1 MLDKFILK
9 SANYFFLIFVAMV
22 VGVLYNKVQDKY
34 ERENRQ
40 SDNQLI
46 QEYLLGG
53 TQFYNKKPILWI
65 HLDYPINSRDWATF
79 YERNSRMLNKPFI
92 YLCIQ
97 SIIRHSEKYNVCII
111 DDSSFRDL
119 ISWDVDLE
127 QVPEP
132 VRKSVRTEGLLRL
145 IYKYGGSV
153 VPSSLLMV
161 RPVDWM
167 MGDFVV
173 FKRTRSVISEK
184 MVYMPSIDFIGG
196 EKGSNVI
203 KKCLDYVIELNRR
216 DLTHEKVFLDE
227 VSKWLLLAVNSG
239 EMTGIHESMVGF
251 KNKEGQHVLVDD
263 LMKMDG
269 IHYNENVRCI
279 WLPENEIIG
288 RLSYQWFVRMSPQ
301 QVLKSNTSIAQYFIL
316 ALQ

>member
-22 VGVLYNKVQDKY
+22 VGVLYNKVQEKY
-34 ERENRQ
+34 ERENKQ

-132 VRKSVRTEGLLRL
+132 VRKSVRTEGILRL
-145 IYKYGGSV
+145 IYKYGGV
-153 VPSSLLMV
+153 AVPSSLLMV

-167 MGDFVV
+167 IGDFVV

-184 MVYMPSIDFIGG
+184 MVYMPSVDFIGG

-203 KKCLDYVIELNRR
+203 KKCLEYVSNLNRR
-216 DLTHEKVFLDE
+216 DLSDEKMFLDE
-227 VSKWLLLAVNSG
+227 VSKWLLLAVNTG
-239 EMTGIHESMVGF
+239 EITGIHESMVGF
-251 KNKEGQHVLVDD
+251 KDKQEQHVLVDD

-269 IHYNENVRCI
+269 IHYNEKVRCI
-279 WLPENEIIG
+279 WLPENEIVE

-301 QVLKSNTSIAQYFIL
+301 QLLKSNTSIAQYFIL